1 MFSGTTWLRWVTYL
15 ILHQDKIGQEM
26 EKGTHLVYDAPY
38 MEFKIPM
45 EKALSKPSP
54 RMFTSHLPLGHIKHY
69 ITDNKAKVIHVRR
82 QIPDV
87 LTSFYH
93 FYQTNPRFGT
103 FKGSFDDFFKLF
115 EARHLL
121 YGDPIEYNQDWWD
134 ARGNDNI
141 LYVTYEEMKKDIRD
155 VIGKAASFLNKSVND
170 VTVDRIA
177 EATSISAMRKTPYV
191 IPVMKQIQEGEMTAS
206 QFYRK
211 GVVGDWKLHFNAEQ
225 TAYLKERL
233 KKTSVPFG

>member
-1 MFSGTTWLRWVTYL
+1 
-15 ILHQDKIGQEM
+15 M
-26 EKGTHLVYDAPY
+26 EAGTHLLYDVPY
-38 MEFKIPM
+38 MEFKIPI

-54 RMFTSHLPLGHIKHY
+54 RLFTSHLPLGHIKHY
-69 ITDNKAKVIHVRR
+69 ITDNKVKVIHVRR

-93 FYQTNPRFGT
+93 FYRTNPYFGK
-103 FKGSFDDFFKLF
+103 FQVSFDDFFKIF
-115 EARHLL
+115 EARHLA

-141 LYVTYEEMKKDIRD
+141 LYVTYEEMKRDIRA
-155 VIGKAASFLNKSVND
+155 VIRKAASFLKKSVND
-170 VTVDRIA
+170 GTVDRIA
-177 EATSISAMRKTPYV
+177 EATSISAMRKNPYLN
-191 IPVMKQIQEGEMTAS
+191 PGTTKKQLQEEGDMKADQLDEEGGMTAN

-225 TAYLKERL
+225 TAYLQERL

>member
-1 MFSGTTWLRWVTYL
+1 MTYL

-26 EKGTHLVYDAPY
+26 EEGSYLVYDAPY
-38 MEFKIPM
+38 MEFKIPI
-45 EKALSKPSP
+45 ENALSKPSP
-54 RMFTSHLPLGHIKHY
+54 RMFTSHLPLGHVKHY
-69 ITDNKAKVIHVRR
+69 ITDNKVKVIHVRR

-87 LTSFYH
+87 LTSFYY
-93 FYQTNPRFGT
+93 FYQTNPHFGK

-115 EARHLL
+115 EARHLK

-141 LYVTYEEMKKDIRD
+141 LYVTYEEMKKDIRN
-155 VIGKAASFLNKSVND
+155 VIRKAASFLNKSVND
-170 VTVDRIA
+170 VTVNRIA
-177 EATSISAMRKTPYV
+177 EATSISAMRENPYV
-191 IPVMKQIQEGEMTAS
+191 RPDIITKLLQKEGEMTAD

-225 TAYLKERL
+225 TAYLQERL

>member
-1 MFSGTTWLRWVTYL
+1 
-15 ILHQDKIGQEM
+15 M
-26 EKGTHLVYDAPY
+26 EEGSHFLFDAPY
-38 MEFKIPM
+38 MEFKMPM
-45 EKALSKPSP
+45 ENALFKPSP

-69 ITDNKAKVIHVRR
+69 ITDNKVKVIHVRR

-93 FYQTNPRFGT
+93 FYQTNPYFGT

-115 EARHLL
+115 EMRHLK

-141 LYVTYEEMKKDIRD
+141 LYVNYEEMKKDIRD
-155 VIGKAASFLNKSVND
+155 VIRKAASFLNKSVND
-170 VTVDRIA
+170 GTVDRIA
-177 EATSISAMRKTPYV
+177 EATSISAMRKTPYL
-191 IPVMKQIQEGEMTAS
+191 IPVMKQFQEEGEMKADQLEEEGGMTAD

-225 TAYLKERL
+225 TAYLQKRL